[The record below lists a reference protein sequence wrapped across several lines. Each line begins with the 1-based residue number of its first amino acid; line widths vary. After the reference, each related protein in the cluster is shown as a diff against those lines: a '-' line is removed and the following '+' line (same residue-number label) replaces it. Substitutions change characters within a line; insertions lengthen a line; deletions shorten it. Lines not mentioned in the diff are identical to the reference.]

1 VVSSESA
8 PVGGEQ
14 GRALPIGGLVG
25 TISFQGE
32 LAPLLPWLLW
42 SRLLGVDKDVTKGNG
57 VIDVVLERN
66 GNGAVVPE
74 KHGE

>member
-1 VVSSESA
+1 VVSSDSA
-8 PVGGEQ
+8 PVGARQ

-25 TISFQGE
+25 TISFEGE
-32 LAPLLPWLLW
+32 LAPFLPWLQW
-42 SRLLGVDKDVTKGNG
+42 AGLLGVGKDATKGNE